1 MRYKRKVVATLVD
14 GYANDTAVFLG
25 SGVPV
30 EIMPSKNAVGVFILG
45 YNNTGISSID
55 EIKKLQFKIQLY
67 DENFSESLLKTSDIT
82 LNLK

>member
-1 MRYKRKVVATLVD
+1 
-14 GYANDTAVFLG
+14 
-25 SGVPV
+25 
-30 EIMPSKNAVGVFILG
+30 MPGKNAVGVFILG

-55 EIKKLQFKIQLY
+55 EIEKLQFKIQLY

>member
-1 MRYKRKVVATLVD
+1 MIPPFSSAQGSLLKLCPAKMRSEL
-14 GYANDTAVFLG
+14 
-25 SGVPV
+25 
-30 EIMPSKNAVGVFILG
+30 FILG

-55 EIKKLQFKIQLY
+55 EIEKLQFKIQLY